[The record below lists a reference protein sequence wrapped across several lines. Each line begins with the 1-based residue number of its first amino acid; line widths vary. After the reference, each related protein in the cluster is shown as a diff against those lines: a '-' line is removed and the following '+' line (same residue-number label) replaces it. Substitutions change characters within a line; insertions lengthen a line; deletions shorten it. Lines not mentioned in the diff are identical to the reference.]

1 MILSVLFVLLS
12 DFTNYERINNMK
24 LLFFIRTLEI
34 DSRTRVNISR
44 HSHDFHEMIYCY
56 ESNSDKIRPGDL
68 YFHPAGQ
75 PHTDNYFNLS
85 SGKLYQIYFSEELF
99 SASVNI
105 EKEALFILGQIKLY
119 LKKETL
125 VRLSRIGTERL
136 TKLFENML
144 WEFNRRY
151 RGYSWTIRL
160 KLIELLITVVR
171 DKKFTIP
178 IRSEMGQPLSN
189 SHIQDVLLY
198 LEADYMNRITIED
211 ILQFCPLSRSHF
223 HSLFKQ
229 ETGKTFIQYLNQLR
243 CDKAGNLLITTDD
256 TILNISLNTGFNN
269 LSHFCHTFKDVKG
282 SSPAKYRS
290 SVS

>member
-1 MILSVLFVLLS
+1 
-12 DFTNYERINNMK
+12 MK
-24 LLFFIRTLEI
+24 LLFFIRTIEVN
-34 DSRTRVNISR
+34 SRSRINISR
-44 HSHDFHEMIYCY
+44 HTHDFHEILYCF
-56 ESNSDKIRPGDL
+56 ESDSDKIKPGDL
-68 YFHPAGQ
+68 YFYPAGQ
-75 PHTDNYFNLS
+75 PHKDNLPAS
-85 SGKLYQIYFSEELF
+85 SSVKLYQVYFSEELF

-105 EKEALFILGQIKLY
+105 EKEALFILGQIKIY
-119 LKKETL
+119 VKKQNL
-125 VRLSRIGTERL
+125 VGLSRIGTERL

-144 WEFNRRY
+144 WEFNSRY

-211 ILQFCPLSRSHF
+211 ILKFCPLSRSHF
-223 HSLFKQ
+223 HSLFKK
-229 ETGKTFIQYLNQLR
+229 ETGKTFIQYLNELR
-243 CDKAGNLLITTDD
+243 CDKAGKMLISTDD
-256 TILNISLNTGFNN
+256 TILDISLEAGFNN

-282 SSPAKYRS
+282 VSPAKYREQY
-290 SVS
+290 VNILE

>member
-1 MILSVLFVLLS
+1 
-12 DFTNYERINNMK
+12 MK
-24 LLFFIRTLEI
+24 LLFFIRTIEVN
-34 DSRTRVNISR
+34 SRSRINISR
-44 HSHDFHEMIYCY
+44 HTHDFHEILYCF
-56 ESNSDKIRPGDL
+56 ESDSDKIKPGDL
-68 YFHPAGQ
+68 YFYPAGQ
-75 PHTDNYFNLS
+75 PHKDNLPAS
-85 SGKLYQIYFSEELF
+85 SSVKLYQVYFSEELF

-105 EKEALFILGQIKLY
+105 EKEALFILGQIKIY
-119 LKKETL
+119 VKKQNL
-125 VRLSRIGTERL
+125 VGLSRIGTERL

-144 WEFNRRY
+144 WEFNSRY

-211 ILQFCPLSRSHF
+211 ILKFCPLSRSHF
-223 HSLFKQ
+223 HSLFKK
-229 ETGKTFIQYLNQLR
+229 ETGKTFIQYLNELR
-243 CDKAGNLLITTDD
+243 CDKAGKMLISTDD
-256 TILNISLNTGFNN
+256 TILDISLEAGFNN

-282 SSPAKYRS
+282 VSPAKYREQYGKILE
-290 SVS
+290 

>member
-1 MILSVLFVLLS
+1 
-12 DFTNYERINNMK
+12 MK
-24 LLFFIRTLEI
+24 LLFFIRTLEVEG
-34 DSRTRVNISR
+34 RTRINVSR
-44 HSHDFHEMIYCY
+44 HTHDFHEILYCF
-56 ESNSDKIRPGDL
+56 ESSTDKIKAGDL
-68 YFHPAGQ
+68 YFYPAGQ
-75 PHTDNYFNLS
+75 QHKDNLPAS
-85 SGKLYQIYFSEELF
+85 SSLKLYQIYFSEELF

-105 EKEALFILGQIKLY
+105 EKEALFILGQIKIY
-119 LKKETL
+119 VRKQNL
-125 VRLSRIGTERL
+125 VGLSRIGTERL
-136 TKLFENML
+136 TKLFESML

-223 HSLFKQ
+223 HSLFKK
-229 ETGKTFIQYLNQLR
+229 ETGMTFIQYLNSLR
-243 CDKAGNLLITTDD
+243 CDKAGKLLITTDD
-256 TILNISLNTGFNN
+256 TILDISLKTGFNN
-269 LSHFCHTFKDVKG
+269 LSHFCHTFKDVTG
-282 SSPAKYRS
+282 IPPARYREQGGKIS
-290 SVS
+290 DEN